1 VEKCIA
7 VQIHEHLSNNNLYE
21 QFQSGFCPHS
31 TETAFVR
38 RTQPILTP
46 KVSPNSLP
54 LDVHNSDCLLTFK
67 TRLKTCLFIEAFYN
81 MLYWFFYAPYL
92 HVAYLLCV
100 LSHAVTCLLLV
111 RWPWVLWKAPLNNIK
126 CNYDK
131 VVQQTSYSNII
142 YPVLTAHL
150 CQEQQEW

>member
-1 VEKCIA
+1 MLHLFLVLSHLKSAIITPILKEPGVNPLNFDNFHPISNLQFISKIVEKCIA

-21 QFQSGFCPHS
+21 QFQSGFRPHS

-81 MLYWFFYAPYL
+81 MLY
-92 HVAYLLCV
+92 
-100 LSHAVTCLLLV
+100 
-111 RWPWVLWKAPLNNIK
+111 
-126 CNYDK
+126 
-131 VVQQTSYSNII
+131 
-142 YPVLTAHL
+142 
-150 CQEQQEW
+150 